1 MLTTSTPATVPMIH
15 RILGIGLLAGAAVFV
30 GLRYFGI
37 GSIAHGSTSRTVA
50 YALGA
55 VAMVLTAIA
64 VFIFRP
70 RVPRRSPAQSLDQFW
85 SAPDVA
91 AKMLQIW
98 FYLEG
103 AGMLAAA
110 GYLLTGEPVTAIA
123 AGLAIAA
130 YWWCGPTLFAN
141 AR

>member
-1 MLTTSTPATVPMIH
+1 MPTTSTPASVPMVH
-15 RILGIGLLAGAAVFV
+15 RILGIGLLAGAAVILV
-30 GLRYFGI
+30 LRYLGI
-37 GSIAHGSTSRTVA
+37 GSLPPGSTSRTVA
-50 YALGA
+50 YALGG
-55 VAMVLTAIA
+55 VATVLTAIA

-91 AKMLQIW
+91 AKMVRIW

-103 AGMLAAA
+103 AGTLAAA
-110 GYLLTGEPVTAIA
+110 GYLITGEPVTVIA

-130 YWWCGPTLFAN
+130 YWWCGPHLFAD
-141 AR
+141 AP